1 MFKDVTEAYNV
12 LSDEKNVSSM
22 MSLALLVCRRAFP
35 RRLQD
40 RLHRVALVDLAAS
53 AAMALSVA
61 HTAQMADHF
70 THQNF
75 ILRTAPGIWMIFSQ
89 CSEICFHMVA
99 VITVAG
105 VQVVTV
111 DLLEI
116 AVAGVISRG
125 RSSAGRKGSDVMADL
140 TISFDEAVLDARNLF
155 RYRIRPQ
162 ARFPICPSIFRQE
175 SSRARQS
182 DLKDRE
188 IRAETVV

>member
-1 MFKDVTEAYNV
+1 
-12 LSDEKNVSSM
+12 M
-22 MSLALLVCRRAFP
+22 MSLALQVCRRAFP

-61 HTAQMADHF
+61 HTAQMADHL
-70 THQNF
+70 HIRNF

-111 DLLEI
+111 DLPEI
-116 AVAGVISRG
+116 AVAGVISQVAEVQPVAR
-125 RSSAGRKGSDVMADL
+125 VLMLWL
-140 TISFDEAVLDARNLF
+140 TLRFHLTRLFLDARNLF

-162 ARFPICPSIFRQE
+162 ARFLICPSIFRQE
-175 SSRARQS
+175 SSLARQS
-182 DLKDRE
+182 DLKDRA
-188 IRAETVV
+188 IRAETVVQPEMCFST